1 VLERLYRWV
10 NWDLT
15 QRSHAFR
22 KLDAQKIEFP
32 VRIAADGTAVVTY
45 TVHYT
50 W

>member
-1 VLERLYRWV
+1 MVEHLYRWV

-15 QRSHAFR
+15 AKSDTYLKTDSQT
-22 KLDAQKIEFP
+22 IEFRAQVEP
-32 VRIAADGTAVVTY
+32 DAEKVITY